1 MTTTN
6 TFAPLAPTI
15 HVPPT
20 QVAKDTYVIHQVQE
34 ALGEPLFVYLN
45 SMVIRGSE
53 PMIIDTSTPANRGQ
67 FLEDVFGIV
76 EPEDVKWVFLSHDDV
91 DHTGNLEIVMDRCPN
106 ATLVSSWAITERH
119 SNAFGFPLDRCRWIN
134 DGESWNAGDRTFRA
148 VRPPLYDSPTTRGLF
163 DESTGVYWAV
173 DSFACPMPGGIVE
186 SAADFEAEHWRNG
199 MAMFMYHALSPWL
212 SIVDQKKY
220 DSWPPDIQAIVKRAG
235 EKLSIEMGK
244 EYDRREAEG
253 KKVFVAAGG
262 TVNTLTA
269 AEKQAWQDSYKD
281 APEKMV
287 KKMEGRGFTYARSAY
302 AEMQKIKADVR

>member
-1 MTTTN
+1 MTFT
-6 TFAPLAPTI
+6 PLAPTVLSAPELVGPETWVL
-15 HVPPT
+15 HS
-20 QVAKDTYVIHQVQE
+20 VQE
-34 ALGEPLFVYLN
+34 ATGAPLFVYLN

-53 PMIIDTSTPANRGQ
+53 PIIIDTSTPANREQ

-119 SNAFGFPLDRCRWIN
+119 SNAFNFPLDRCRWIN
-134 DGESWNAGDRTFRA
+134 DGESWSAGDRTFRA

-220 DSWPPDIQAIVKRAG
+220 EATVNASRSLGPTTLALAHSPVI
-235 EKLSIEMGK
+235 
-244 EYDRREAEG
+244 REAQID
-253 KKVFVAAGG
+253 AAYDLITEMPSIAAPPCPDQSVLDAFLG
-262 TVNTLTA
+262 LTS
-269 AEKQAWQDSYKD
+269 AE
-281 APEKMV
+281 AP
-287 KKMEGRGFTYARSAY
+287 A
-302 AEMQKIKADVR
+302 